1 MQKKSF
7 RFDKKVCVG
16 KNLNLGI
23 CSKFGGNL
31 REFWEILGKYRIL
44 DGRPLGSIGLN
55 WMVCWEGSG
64 ETSAL

>member
-16 KNLNLGI
+16 NNLNLGI
-23 CSKFGGNL
+23 CSKLGGIL

-44 DGRPLGSIGLN
+44 DGRPLGSIGLWTLKIN
-55 WMVCWEGSG
+55 IRVGG
-64 ETSAL
+64 PAF